1 MLKKLVDR
9 LLAWA
14 NPFKVP
20 EGTLPKIDTLKEL
33 ENFREVEA
41 QTENLAKML
50 KCQPD
55 EILTKI
61 NKILTYIEQLD
72 LERRTL
78 EARAAAEE
86 KKPDEPA
93 N

>member
-1 MLKKLVDR
+1 MLRKLVDR
-9 LLAWA
+9 VLAWA

-20 EGTLPKIDTLKEL
+20 KGELPKIDTLKEL
-33 ENFREVEA
+33 QNFREVEA

-61 NKILTYIEQLD
+61 NKILTHIEQLD
-72 LERRTL
+72 MEKRTL
-78 EARAAAEE
+78 EE
-86 KKPDEPA
+86 KQNSLDKTR
-93 N
+93 